1 MGIESDQL
9 VFDYLSRVGD
19 LAQQRQLPSATRM
32 RLVSDLRGKIDH
44 SRSRPA
50 TPDSPTAVRR
60 ILARLGSPEE
70 IVDAVGPGPHIP
82 EQPGGEGAAPGGA
95 APGGAGTV
103 AGGRPSRKGA
113 PRRAVPG
120 PDLSK
125 QPGVPAQ
132 RPPRAGG
139 LDDMGSGEGATG
151 AEGPVREAGAGAGAD
166 WWRVDS
172 GPFGVGDRVAG
183 FVGGIEIPELLH
195 GPGAFEDE
203 DGFERR
209 PFTAEGA
216 AGAVAPA
223 GAEAVVEGAAGVA
236 GGGSGARRLR
246 VPRPPSFSN
255 PFLLLA
261 AASLVVGAVLGN
273 WILLAVGWLFAWGSR
288 RLTPAESKL
297 AVAGIPALAVV
308 TTGVWLW
315 GRRTERWGAPL
326 AEDHMSAAISE
337 AWPWVI
343 RGAAIA
349 SALFVVWR
357 SQKVK

>member
-32 RLVSDLRGKIDH
+32 RLVSDLRGRIDH

-70 IVDAVGPGPHIP
+70 IVDAVAPGPHIP
-82 EQPGGEGAAPGGA
+82 EQPSGEAAPA
-95 APGGAGTV
+95 SGGAGA
-103 AGGRPSRKGA
+103 AGRGGSHRKGTF
-113 PRRAVPG
+113 RRAAPG

-132 RPPRAGG
+132 RPPGAGG
-139 LDDMGSGEGATG
+139 LDDLGSGEEPPGAG
-151 AEGPVREAGAGAGAD
+151 RPVDEAGAGAD

-172 GPFGVGDRVAG
+172 GPFGTGDRVAG
-183 FVGGIEIPELLH
+183 FVGGIEIPELLRR
-195 GPGAFEDE
+195 PGAFEDE
-203 DGFERR
+203 DGFGRR
-209 PFTAEGA
+209 PAPAEGA
-216 AGAVAPA
+216 AGTDAPA
-223 GAEAVVEGAAGVA
+223 GDGAVVEGAAVVV
-236 GGGSGARRLR
+236 GGDPRARRRLR

-326 AEDHMSAAISE
+326 AEDQMSAAISE

-349 SALFVVWR
+349 SAVFVVWR

>member
-32 RLVSDLRGKIDH
+32 RLVSDLRGRIDH

-60 ILARLGSPEE
+60 ILAHLGSPEE
-70 IVDAVGPGPHIP
+70 IVDAVGTGPHIP
-82 EQPGGEGAAPGGA
+82 EQPSGEAAA
-95 APGGAGTV
+95 SGGAGAV
-103 AGGRPSRKGA
+103 GGGGSSRKG
-113 PRRAVPG
+113 PFRRAASG

-132 RPPRAGG
+132 RPPGAGG
-139 LDDMGSGEGATG
+139 LDDMGAGEGTTG
-151 AEGPVREAGAGAGAD
+151 AERPVREAGAGAD

-183 FVGGIEIPELLH
+183 FVGGIEIPELLR
-195 GPGAFEDE
+195 GPDAFEDE
-203 DGFERR
+203 DGFEGRSG
-209 PFTAEGA
+209 TAEGA
-216 AGAVAPA
+216 AVAPA
-223 GAEAVVEGAAGVA
+223 GAAAVVEGAAVVA
-236 GGGSGARRLR
+236 GGDSGARRRLR
-246 VPRPPSFSN
+246 VPRPPSLSN

-326 AEDHMSAAISE
+326 AEDQMSAAISE

-349 SALFVVWR
+349 SAVFVVWR